1 MINCAIVEDE
11 PSSGERLTLL
21 LERNH
26 SSEIQIQKW
35 LKTAGEATDFLKYQS
50 VDLVFFDVEIGQV
63 SAFEILEK
71 LGSVQFKIIFTTA
84 HQEYALKAIKHSALD
99 YLLKPIDAGEL
110 KKAVDKVLK
119 IEGKE
124 NSNTQIQA
132 LVDFLKTQ
140 KSPSRIA
147 LPTLLGTEYVPVDEI
162 IRCKADVNYTHVFL
176 KNSRKIT
183 LAKTLKD
190 IEGSLVQH
198 GFFRA
203 HNSHLVNLSEV
214 RFYNKGKG
222 GFLVLKDGSEVEVA
236 SRRKEELLRAL
247 AGY

>member
-11 PSSGERLTLL
+11 PSSAERLTRL
-21 LERNH
+21 LEKNH
-26 SSEIQIQKW
+26 SSEIQIRKW
-35 LKTAGEATDFLKYQS
+35 LKTAGEATDFLKSQP

-71 LGSVQFKIIFTTA
+71 LGSVGFKIIFTTA
-84 HQEYALKAIKHSALD
+84 HQGYALKAIKHSALD
-99 YLLKPIDAGEL
+99 YLLKPIDAEEL
-110 KKAVDKVLK
+110 KEAVDKVLR
-119 IEGKE
+119 IEGKDR
-124 NSNTQIQA
+124 SNTQIQV

-147 LPTLLGTEYVPVDEI
+147 LPTLLGTEYVSVDEI

-190 IEGSLVQH
+190 IEGLLVQH
-198 GFFRA
+198 GFFRT

-222 GFLVLKDGSEVEVA
+222 GFLILKDGSEVEVA